1 MPFPKPYFYNTL
13 FLHIFSFFHIPP
25 RMPEKLEKPAWGGG
39 QTFFSTKTCAKIC
52 TKYTSFFLIILIFS
66 PFFLLPSVK
75 QGRSASAPVKGDEK
89 KSHLFLEI
97 HLTSPASR
105 PCRPQN
111 KKGGTRPPAM
121 ESRRRTKRTRAAP
134 YRQESRQA
142 SPPCLRLCPWVMKC
156 TCSATLTARRQMRDR
171 LCTTRI

>member
-39 QTFFSTKTCAKIC
+39 QTFFSTKTCAKI
-52 TKYTSFFLIILIFS
+52 YTRSILFFSIIFIFSSFFLSSSI
-66 PFFLLPSVK
+66 K
-75 QGRSASAPVKGDEK
+75 QGRPASALVKGDEK
-89 KSHLFLEI
+89 KSHFFLENC
-97 HLTSPASR
+97 LFFSPFRS
-105 PCRPQN
+105 CRPQN
-111 KKGGTRPPAM
+111 KKGGTRPPEK
-121 ESRRRTKRTRAAP
+121 ESKRKAKRKRDAP